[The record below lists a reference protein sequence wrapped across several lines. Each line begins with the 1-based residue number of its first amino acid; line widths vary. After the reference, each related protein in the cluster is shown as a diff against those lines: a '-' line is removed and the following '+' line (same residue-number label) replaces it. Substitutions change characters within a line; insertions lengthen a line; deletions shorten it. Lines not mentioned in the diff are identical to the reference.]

1 MNSYNELIEEIKSKG
16 FNIES
21 IDDLIN
27 MTKRE
32 KYLVPIILR
41 YIKLFEDDEDKSWL
55 VRTLGVK
62 GFNEAT
68 ETLIDEFYKA
78 SNDSSLKWTIGNT
91 LSIILD
97 KNHIADIIKIVKERG
112 HGTSRQMFV
121 IALGKMKD
129 KKVIPVLL
137 ELLNDNDL
145 TGHAIIALSYF
156 NDNNLISYIEP
167 FKNHKTDWI
176 RKEAEKAIKKIEK
189 IK

>member
-1 MNSYNELIEEIKSKG
+1 MTGIRRIYVMNSYNELIEEIKGKG

-32 KYLVPIILR
+32 KELVPIILK
-41 YIKLFEDDEDKSWL
+41 YIKLFEDEEDKSWL

-62 GFNEAT
+62 GFKEAT

-97 KNHIADIIKIVKERG
+97 KNHIADMIKIVKERG

-129 KKVIPVLL
+129 KMIMLVTVLSASVC
-137 ELLNDNDL
+137 
-145 TGHAIIALSYF
+145 HRACPI
-156 NDNNLISYIEP
+156 NLMIKRQIC
-167 FKNHKTDWI
+167 TQ
-176 RKEAEKAIKKIEK
+176 IKKG
-189 IK
+189 